1 MPAEVT
7 PFESVPDPPLE
18 SVENLKSRISDRLA
32 KMEIM
37 EGVLPTSPAP
47 SQGLTR
53 AARSIAGG
61 KFEMA
66 TRSLAGEFR
75 RARNALAVEP
85 ATETFAGSSA
95 LRQQLAGFAGAGIAF
110 FHATAEAW
118 QLDPTERRARGGNGA
133 VSRVLVVNQRILL
146 ETSRVIVRFMP
157 DAFDKRADIL
167 KRHRMIE
174 IETPGLPQYTVKAAG
189 SGPARDGAM
198 ALMQEQGVV
207 YAEPDFI
214 EHIGQ
219 RYTPQD
225 PLFARQ
231 WHHAVLKTERAWDQ
245 STGKNISIAVVDN
258 GFDTAHKDLKF
269 GPLTGW
275 YRATPDHAD
284 ADFVPGK
291 QGMEDGDHGTACAGM
306 IAARE
311 GNNSGGCGVAF
322 DADLSM
328 IGCLGDQV
336 GTQSTLARA
345 IAYAANPSFENQN
358 APGADIIACS
368 LGPNI
373 AQWTMTQVLN
383 DAITTAATQG
393 RGGKGCAIFWA
404 CTNGNFPIG
413 SDEVCSHPRVSAI
426 GRSTKGDTDDGSGFG
441 PELEFLAPGV
451 EVLIPSS
458 GNSAYRKTTGTSFAA
473 PCAAGVAALAL
484 SKNPALT
491 AQQLRALMRQSCDKI
506 GNLPYIKGRNVR
518 FGHGR
523 INAETAVTL
532 ASGVVPAV

>member
-1 MPAEVT
+1 MAVT
-7 PFESVPDPPLE
+7 PLE
-18 SVENLKSRISDRLA
+18 TVDNLKSKISERLA
-32 KMEIM
+32 KMEVM
-37 EGVLPTSPAP
+37 EGVLPTAAARSE
-47 SQGLTR
+47 SLTR
-53 AARSIAGG
+53 AARSIVRGNLETAERTFAGHL
-61 KFEMA
+61 KH
-66 TRSLAGEFR
+66 
-75 RARNALAVEP
+75 ARNELAVES
-85 ATETFAGSSA
+85 ATATLAGSSA

-133 VSRVLVVNQRILL
+133 VSRVFVVDQRILL
-146 ETSRVIVRFMP
+146 ETSRVIVRFLP
-157 DAFDKRADIL
+157 DAFNKRADIL
-167 KRHRMIE
+167 KLYKVTE
-174 IETPGLPQYTVKAAG
+174 IPTPGLPQYTIKAAANE
-189 SGPARDGAM
+189 PARDAAM
-198 ALMQEQGVV
+198 ALMKDQSVI

-214 EHIGQ
+214 EHIGE

-225 PLFARQ
+225 PQFGKQ
-231 WHHAVLKTERAWDQ
+231 WHHRALKTELAWDK
-245 STGKNISIAVVDN
+245 SKGKDISIVVIDN
-258 GFDTAHKDLKF
+258 GFDTKHKDLKF

-275 YRATPDHAD
+275 YRSTPDHAD

-291 QGMEDGDHGTACAGM
+291 QGMSDGDHGTACAGM

-328 IGCLGDQV
+328 VACLGDQV

-345 IAYAANPSFENQN
+345 IAYAANPSLENQN
-358 APGADIIACS
+358 ATGADIISCS
-368 LGPNI
+368 LGPNT
-373 AQWTMTQVLN
+373 AQWTMTQVLS
-383 DAITTAATQG
+383 DAITNAATQG

-426 GRSTKGDTDDGSGFG
+426 GRSTKDDTDDGSGFG

-451 EVLIPSS
+451 NVLIPSS
-458 GNSAYRKTTGTSFAA
+458 GNSAYRNTTGTSFAA

-491 AQQLRALMRQSCDKI
+491 AQQLRELMRTSCDKI
-506 GNLPYIKGRNVR
+506 GNLPYIEGRNVR

-523 INAETAVTL
+523 INADTAVVNAI
-532 ASGVVPAV
+532 ASVPGS